1 VGWSLKIATLFG
13 IPIRLH
19 WSMLAFLGL
28 VAVWGG
34 GLAGLALTGAV
45 FGSVVLHEL
54 GHALVARQKGLPI
67 ADISLY
73 PFGGMARLL
82 GVPRTTR
89 DEILVAA
96 AGPAVS
102 VVLAL
107 GFAGLAALSGAELAR
122 RLAEVNAILA
132 AFNLLPA
139 LPMDGGRILRA
150 WLARRRGFYRA
161 TRLAARVARVLA
173 VGLGLT
179 GLFLSPWLV
188 ALAFLMFL
196 MTGAEERAAEAR
208 RFLGDPG
215 YQDVPAA
222 APWPPWV
229 GGQTLEGRWTS
240 TDPPAA
246 AEPGAIRQVF
256 RDAQGRIVVV
266 EIRRP

>member
-1 VGWSLKIATLFG
+1 VGWSFKIASLFG

-19 WSMLAFLGL
+19 WSLLVFLGL
-28 VAVWGG
+28 VAAWGG

-45 FGSVVLHEL
+45 FTSVVLHEL
-54 GHALVARQKGLPI
+54 GHALTARRMGMPI

-102 VVLAL
+102 LLLAL
-107 GFAGLAALSGAELAR
+107 AFAGLAALSELELLR
-122 RLAEVNAILA
+122 RLAEVNGMLA

-173 VGLGLT
+173 LCLGVA

-196 MTGAEERAAEAR
+196 MTGAEEHAAEVR

-215 YQDVPAA
+215 YQDVPTAS
-222 APWPPWV
+222 WPPWV
-229 GGQTLEGRWTS
+229 GGQTLEGTWSATS
-240 TDPPAA
+240 PPEPAA
-246 AEPGAIRQVF
+246 PDTVRQVF
-256 RDAQGRIVVV
+256 RDAQGRKVIV
-266 EIRRP
+266 EIHRS

>member
-1 VGWSLKIATLFG
+1 VNWSFKIATLFG

-19 WSMLAFLGL
+19 WSLLAFLGL
-28 VAVWGG
+28 VALWGG
-34 GLAGLALTGAV
+34 GLAGLLLTGAV
-45 FGSVVLHEL
+45 FFSVVLHEL
-54 GHALVARQKGLPI
+54 GHALVARRKGMPI

-82 GVPRTTR
+82 GVPRTTG

-102 VVLAL
+102 LLLAL
-107 GFAGLAALSGAELAR
+107 AFAGLAALSQVEVLR
-122 RLAEVNAILA
+122 RLAEVNGMLA
-132 AFNLLPA
+132 VFNLLPA

-173 VGLGLT
+173 IGLGVA

-188 ALAFLMFL
+188 ALAFLIFL
-196 MTGAEERAAEAR
+196 MTGAEEHAAEVR

-215 YQDVPAA
+215 YQDVPSAT
-222 APWPPWV
+222 WPPWV
-229 GGQTLEGRWTS
+229 GGQTIEGSWSATAPS
-240 TDPPAA
+240 EPAT
-246 AEPGAIRQVF
+246 PGATRHVY
-256 RDAQGRIVVV
+256 RDSQGRTVVV